1 MVYSLVAFL
10 VELFPYH
17 TRAKGISV
25 FQWFSRMAGFF
36 NQFVNPIGIK
46 NAGWKYYIRF
56 VSLP

>member
-1 MVYSLVAFL
+1 MVYLLLAFL